1 MTYKDNTPTYNV
13 NRKVANFG
21 AFTSNLEE
29 EKEKLNKVKR
39 SFQPNS
45 DRQNFPANTRNEF
58 DTVTRKITALTQD
71 EVEDRILSLDE
82 LEEANEK
89 KSEKAESIEECP
101 SFNEFKKAINELKK
115 VTKKIHSELKRG
127 TKGEI
132 DDYIEKKIFGRDV

>member
-13 NRKVANFG
+13 NRKVVNFWDFAN
-21 AFTSNLEE
+21 NLEA
-29 EKEKLNKVKR
+29 EKEKLKKVKR

-45 DRQNFPANTRNEF
+45 DRQNFPSNTRNEF
-58 DTVTRKITALTQD
+58 DPITRKITVYTED
-71 EVEDRILSLDE
+71 EVDDKLDQIE
-82 LEEANEK
+82 NYEGLEES
-89 KSEKAESIEECP
+89 KSEKAENLEDCP
-101 SFNEFKKAINELKK
+101 SYKDFNKAISELKK

>member
-21 AFTSNLEE
+21 DFTSNIDA
-29 EKEKLNKVKR
+29 EKEKLQKVKR

-45 DRQNFPANTRNEF
+45 DRQNFPSNTRNEF
-58 DTVTRKITALTQD
+58 NPVTRKITAYTED
-71 EVEDRILSLDE
+71 EVEDYLDE
-82 LEEANEK
+82 IEKYEELGES
-89 KSEKAESIEECP
+89 KSEKSEKLEDCP
-101 SFNEFKKAINELKK
+101 SYKEFNKAISDLKK
-115 VTKKIHSELKRG
+115 ITKKIHSELKRG